1 MKDSQILVNIERI
14 NDYTQE
20 HETHKNQ
27 LEVLAECQRDIY
39 RILKT
44 IDLKAAGEY
53 KFISKVACYV
63 MAENIDDVNHGML
76 KSLEI
81 NCYSAVES
89 LARVSIEN
97 SINLMYVI
105 KDKDSLK
112 PRSLIKSYLTSSSK
126 RSAHWLNYAKTIDD
140 AKYLERAKI
149 FSGHMENISGIFKD
163 INNSDAFP
171 HWPDARS
178 RFRSVG
184 LEAFYHILFAPTS
197 DSIHGFSEDIFN
209 SLLIDLSPNEI
220 DVKHAL
226 LKAQKAE
233 KLSLAYYLTTNAV
246 LFFCDAAHRICC
258 RSECEAE
265 AAELD
270 KIVIKLNSVI
280 ALHES
285 LMDKYYE
292 DRA

>member
-1 MKDSQILVNIERI
+1 MVSIEELDVFTQQHEMHKD
-14 NDYTQE
+14 
-20 HETHKNQ
+20 Q
-27 LEVLAECQRDIY
+27 LGVLRECQQDIY

-44 IDLKAAGEY
+44 IDLNAAGEY
-53 KFISKVACYV
+53 KFVSKVACYV

-76 KSLEI
+76 QSLGVS
-81 NCYSAVES
+81 CYSAVES

-112 PRSLIKSYLTSSSK
+112 PRSLLKSYLTSSS
-126 RSAHWLNYAKTIDD
+126 RRATHWLNYAKTIDD
-140 AKYLERAKI
+140 AKYLERAKV
-149 FSGHMENISGIFKD
+149 FSDHIENISGVFQG
-163 INNSDAFP
+163 INDSEIFP

-209 SLLIDLSPNEI
+209 NVLVDISPNEI
-220 DVKHAL
+220 NEKHAL

-246 LFFCDAAHRICC
+246 LFFCDAAHRICG
-258 RSECEAE
+258 RSENEVAV
-265 AAELD
+265 AELD
-270 KIVIKLNSVI
+270 KIAVKLNSLI
-280 ALHES
+280 ADHES
-285 LMDKYYE
+285 LTDRYYE
-292 DRA
+292 EYV

>member
-1 MKDSQILVNIERI
+1 MIDMQRI
-14 NDYTQE
+14 NDYAKQ
-20 HETHKNQ
+20 HETHKDQ
-27 LEVLAECQRDIY
+27 LVILRECQKDAY
-39 RILKT
+39 RILT
-44 IDLKAAGEY
+44 SIDLKAAGEY

-63 MAENIDDVNHGML
+63 MAGNIDDINHGML

-97 SINLMYVI
+97 SINLMYVV

-112 PRSLIKSYLTSSSK
+112 SRSLIKSYLTSSS
-126 RSAHWLNYAKTIDD
+126 RRAVHWLNYAETLGD

-149 FSGHMENISGIFKD
+149 FSSHMQNISGIFKD
-163 INNSDAFP
+163 LNDSEVFP

-209 SLLIDLSPNEI
+209 SLLIDISPNDL
-220 DVKHAL
+220 DVKQAL
-226 LKAQKAE
+226 QKAQKAE

-246 LFFCDAAHRICC
+246 LFFCHAAHRICC
-258 RSECEAE
+258 RSEREPE
-265 AAELD
+265 AAALEQVVL
-270 KIVIKLNSVI
+270 KLNGVI
-280 ALHES
+280 TAHED
-285 LMDKYYE
+285 LMDTYYE
-292 DRA
+292 SRI